1 MLKFLKDN
9 TIGRIKRWYT
19 RQIMRVMGDLHMERL
34 RERAKDVPE
43 ELKEYHSREM
53 IMTNNATA
61 LHNLYKK
68 AKDGKRF
75 QEAFLYFFYEFEI
88 NLKHMIMS
96 EMLFRNHLRML
107 EDVEALKKNTINH
120 FLVYPKEEINR
131 IQKIGKIAT
140 LIELF
145 CSVHGDEIKDTLTGI
160 NQARNYIIHN
170 MLKEEMSE
178 GAIEKSFEFFFTA
191 SSSSINKA
199 YGFFNKIIEDRPKKM
214 VSTME
219 RLAIRNG
226 VKLSN

>member
-1 MLKFLKDN
+1 MLEFLKDN
-9 TIGRIKRWYT
+9 TIGRIKLWYT
-19 RQIMRVMGDLHMERL
+19 RQMMRVMGDLHMERL

-68 AKDGKRF
+68 SKDGKKF

-107 EDVEALKKNTINH
+107 EDIEALRKNTVNH
-120 FLVYPKEEINR
+120 FLVYPKEEINK

-145 CSVHGDEIKDTLTGI
+145 CFVHGDEIQDSLTGI

-191 SSSSINKA
+191 SSSAINDA
-199 YGFFNKIIEDRPKKM
+199 YRYFNK
-214 VSTME
+214 TME
-219 RLAIRNG
+219 ERPERM
-226 VKLSN
+226 VKLIKELSIKNGIKI